1 MFVKQLI
8 RQFFEK
14 HGCTIQQIDGT
25 AVRGILTRIDSAG
38 ITDGQIAYDRL
49 GFTVK
54 REFLLLAPADSGVL
68 TSGATVQAGGRRL
81 RVIETDQTVYAD
93 EILCDRAYAYELKE
107 GL

>member
-14 HGCTIQQIDGT
+14 HGCTIQQIGGS
-25 AVRGILTRIDSAG
+25 AVRGILTRVDSSE
-38 ITDGQIAYDRL
+38 INSGQVAYDRL

-54 REFLLLAPADSGVL
+54 REFQLLTPANSGVL
-68 TSGATVQAGGRRL
+68 TTGTTVQAGGRQL
-81 RVIETDQTVYAD
+81 RIIETDQTRYAD

-107 GL
+107 DL